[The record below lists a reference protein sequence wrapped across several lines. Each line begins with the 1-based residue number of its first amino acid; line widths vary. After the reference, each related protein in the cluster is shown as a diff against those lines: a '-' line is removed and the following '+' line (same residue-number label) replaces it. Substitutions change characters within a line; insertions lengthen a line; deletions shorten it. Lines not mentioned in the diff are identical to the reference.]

1 MAEVPN
7 APVKRL
13 LIEGS
18 QGCRI
23 SGSAL
28 DLAAGHVATIL
39 RRLGDA
45 AGKHAAAAARKT
57 IMDEDINKAWSELT
71 VQRAAM

>member
-18 QGCRI
+18 HGCRV
-23 SGSAL
+23 SGTAV
-28 DLAAGHVATIL
+28 DLAAEHVSNIIHLLGHT
-39 RRLGDA
+39 
-45 AGKHAAAAARKT
+45 AGQRAAADGRKT
-57 IMDEDINKAWSELT
+57 IRDEDINEAWSALT
-71 VQRAAM
+71 V

>member
-18 QGCRI
+18 HGCRI
-23 SGSAL
+23 SASAL
-28 DLAAGHVATIL
+28 DLAAGQLSSLVQ
-39 RRLGDA
+39 RLGDA
-45 AGKHAAAAARKT
+45 AGRLAIVAGRKT
-57 IMDEDINKAWSELT
+57 IMDEDITKAWAELT
-71 VQRAAM
+71 R